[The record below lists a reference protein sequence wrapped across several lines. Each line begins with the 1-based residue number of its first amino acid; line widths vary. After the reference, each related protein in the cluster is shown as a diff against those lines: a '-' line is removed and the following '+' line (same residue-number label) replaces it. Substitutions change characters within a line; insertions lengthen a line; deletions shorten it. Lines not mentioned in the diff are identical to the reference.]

1 MKKTLFILHEKFR
14 SETSQ
19 QRRKEQFQKE
29 FERYILDR
37 LSTAD
42 PSEAHV

>member
-19 QRRKEQFQKE
+19 QRKEQFQKE
-29 FERYILDR
+29 IERYILDR

>member
-19 QRRKEQFQKE
+19 QRKERFQKE

-42 PSEAHV
+42 SSEAHV